1 MELNL
6 LISLAGILGA
16 GLSSYVG
23 VRVALAELRGEVKRL
38 NKEIMDLES
47 RADRLE
53 KPYFNR
59 RDDPS

>member
-23 VRVALAELRGEVKRL
+23 VKVALAELRGEVKRL